1 MTVCVCAQ
9 CVPSVVTVYWPRCTD
24 VEYRRRMTVVWS
36 PCTGQDVQTQDDS
49 LSTYITQAGKVR
61 VWAEPSRFFAPHVCC
76 PWSGCNKD
84 RARWCERPNRG
95 KLLPVPKLE
104 RVEESAWQCQEPQT
118 RNWGRE
124 FVSHQARAYEVRCQF
139 MRGLVQKGGEDEK
152 TRKLDMGMTGHG
164 RGWKSELG
172 AAKAWSKEGDKC
184 ARVCWWGHTHLL
196 LSSRN

>member
-1 MTVCVCAQ
+1 MCPRTAYQV
-9 CVPSVVTVYWPRCTD
+9 WP
-24 VEYRRRMTVVWS
+24 

-104 RVEESAWQCQEPQT
+104 RVEESAWQCQEPPRFPPWAFSWTVPST
-118 RNWGRE
+118 RRPAPNRTMYELRPNRAGHRTCSTRHPSPRPPWLLPPTAVMSCCCAGLQGEAGR
-124 FVSHQARAYEVRCQF
+124 
-139 MRGLVQKGGEDEK
+139 RGGPP
-152 TRKLDMGMTGHG
+152 
-164 RGWKSELG
+164 G
-172 AAKAWSKEGDKC
+172 AVGIPMA
-184 ARVCWWGHTHLL
+184 
-196 LSSRN
+196 